1 MHGLMN
7 VKFISSVDCIHD
19 FLFTGLPGLRGAPG
33 PQGTPGFCEFCN
45 YAGTNYLQAI
55 AARPGGSTK
64 GP

>member
-1 MHGLMN
+1 M
-7 VKFISSVDCIHD
+7 I

-45 YAGTNYLQAI
+45 YAATNYLQAV